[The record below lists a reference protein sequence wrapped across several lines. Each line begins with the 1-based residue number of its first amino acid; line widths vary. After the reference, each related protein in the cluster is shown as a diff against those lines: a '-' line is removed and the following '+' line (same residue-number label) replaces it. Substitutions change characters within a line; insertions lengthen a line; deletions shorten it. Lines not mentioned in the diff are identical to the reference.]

1 MVFGVAAGVVLAFAI
16 TIWLARVPSAEPQ
29 SKRANAVL
37 RSPPPSS
44 VVPANVVLRSP
55 PPSPVVPASSA
66 ERSP

>member
-16 TIWLARVPSAEPQ
+16 TIWLARVPSSGPQ

-44 VVPANVVLRSP
+44 AVPTNAALRSP
-55 PPSPVVPASSA
+55 PPSSVVPTSSA